1 MDMNTDTNTNTNTD
15 TDNKIPD
22 NFKNIIFDMIDD
34 FSVTFPEFSA
44 TLDIWNRNNFKGD
57 ENPDE
62 ITDLFKYCL
71 DLYPKHFFN
80 ILYQNPEMFGN
91 DNTNTHFLPDID
103 FKIIIHD
110 DTLSEKSKQIVW
122 KYLQLILFTVI
133 GTIKEK
139 TDFGD
144 HEKMFSD
151 INSEEL
157 QEKINETI
165 TNMMGFFGEADA
177 ESKTSPDNNQSSY
190 IPNPEEINNHLSGL
204 FTGKIGILAKEMAEN
219 ISEDFKDI
227 LGENITESSTPKDIM
242 FNLMKN
248 PDKIGGIV
256 KSVTAKLSEKISS
269 GEITNEELM
278 KEATEMMGVFKG
290 MDGMGKFGDLFKSM
304 AGMASMPGMA
314 GLAGMADMMGANIPK
329 NSRVDT
335 NAMNRIAKY
344 QSMSERLKTKLD
356 EKRKTPAL
364 EKPDYSIE
372 QTDDKN
378 EYVFKMNKDEI
389 QEKTPLKPP
398 GASTAQP
405 GFEID
410 DKLIDELNADQL
422 RSAEET
428 RKSNEAKSKAKP
440 KKNKN
445 KNKTKK

>member
-1 MDMNTDTNTNTNTD
+1 
-15 TDNKIPD
+15 
-22 NFKNIIFDMIDD
+22 
-34 FSVTFPEFSA
+34 
-44 TLDIWNRNNFKGD
+44 
-57 ENPDE
+57 
-62 ITDLFKYCL
+62 
-71 DLYPKHFFN
+71 
-80 ILYQNPEMFGN
+80 MFGN